1 MIGNENLGYQQHFT
15 NFFAV
20 KFFYCDNFWRPRFR
34 TVEMEKHPFSGWR
47 LRDIYWP
54 QMLSKLLIGNFKTTL
69 VNIFKQLKPSRR
81 VERRKTATTSL
92 YYFVF
97 PRSNFGQIWRHEL
110 FLGWIFLPDVKA
122 LHCKKQHKTSN
133 NCRLLLLKGCPKSPR
148 LWGDF
153 GQRVRGLISFFLYIQ
168 FVWNFASTVVWPV
181 S

>member
-20 KFFYCDNFWRPRFR
+20 KFFYFDNFWRPRFR
-34 TVEMEKHPFSGWR
+34 TVRMEKHPFSGWR

-54 QMLSKLLIGNFKTTL
+54 QMLFKLLIRNLETTL

-97 PRSNFGQIWRHEL
+97 PRGDYGQIWRHEL

-153 GQRVRGLISFFLYIQ
+153 GQRDRGLISFFLYIQ
-168 FVWNFASTVVWPV
+168 FVWNFASTFVWPV

>member
-20 KFFYCDNFWRPRFR
+20 KFFYFDNFWRPRFR
-34 TVEMEKHPFSGWR
+34 TVRMEKHPFSGWR
-47 LRDIYWP
+47 LRGIYLP
-54 QMLSKLLIGNFKTTL
+54 QMLFKLLIRNLETTL

-81 VERRKTATTSL
+81 VERRKTASTSL

-97 PRSNFGQIWRHEL
+97 PWGDFGQIWCHEL

-133 NCRLLLLKGCPKSPR
+133 NCRLLLIKGCPKSPR
-148 LWGDF
+148 LGVTSDS
-153 GQRVRGLISFFLYIQ
+153 VI
-168 FVWNFASTVVWPV
+168 VA
-181 S
+181 